1 MRLLPLLLLALSI
14 LAFSIPESQPDGVYQ
29 VTYVDGEEKH
39 TLLER
44 NHTEAMASSNKRRGV
59 AFNDIE
65 KRDPEYSCGGDLLNH
80 ADTDRANDELDAQFG
95 SYGLTVGGNMDIY
108 SIVGCTVSYFCSFDW
123 HTAWAT
129 AQTRR
134 DKSAGIT
141 QTCGFL
147 WSGWSRGSS
156 SESYGYE
163 NFCKWPGSNFCGR
176 GRGRNG

>member
-1 MRLLPLLLLALSI
+1 MRLLPLLLLAPSI
-14 LAFSIPESQPDGVYQ
+14 LAFSIPEGQSDGVYQ

-39 TLLER
+39 TLLDR
-44 NHTEAMASSNKRRGV
+44 KDIEALTSSNKRRGV
-59 AFNDIE
+59 IFNDNE

-80 ADTDRANDELDAQFG
+80 ADTDRANDELDAQLG
-95 SYGLTVGGNMDIY
+95 NGLTVGTNMDIY
-108 SIVGCTVSYFCSFDW
+108 SIVGCTVSYFCNFDW
-123 HTAWAT
+123 QHPAWAT

-134 DKSAGIT
+134 EKSAGIT

-147 WSGWSRGSS
+147 WSGWSRGGS

-176 GRGRNG
+176 GRNG